1 MNDSHYLYRPEF
13 LQVQPGI
20 SLSSAMLFSVANI
33 LVTSTLVPGVWS
45 SAIPLRHAFH
55 SRRGIVNRTEL
66 SARGFPVPNPT
77 ESYWQVPEHRIANL
91 RTTEDLPMDK
101 TFDYIIVGSGIS
113 GAAVAFKLLNRNPNF
128 SILMLEA
135 RKAASGASGRNGG
148 HVRPG
153 DWSNLKKWVGLYGED
168 EALKVHKLEQESVDD
183 MLDFVQT
190 HNVSSYFHEVESADL
205 FWTKEAFDEAVEA
218 WGFQQEMDRRRP
230 NDVGKNNR
238 TVYAGQAA
246 RDHWRWPEILGAITF
261 KAATQNPYL
270 TVCSMLEQSLSKGLN
285 LQTNTMAL
293 NLMQLPMETE
303 YGTSWAVETD
313 RGTVKGRNV
322 VLATNGFTGAL
333 HPGIGSTNFLEP
345 GRSQASAIH
354 PEADTS
360 NNTVFLRSAS
370 YHDRDTGGDYIVVRA
385 PGDPG
390 EGDVIYGG
398 GQMFSPTRQRNIT
411 DDSLLND
418 DIAYHLHRAGRQVYG
433 HKNWGE
439 TTAVKNDWSGI
450 TCYTDD
456 GLPVVGAMPGEGGL
470 WASVCMNGHGM
481 AWAFRSAE
489 ALVVMMTEGKTPE
502 WFPKPF
508 EIKRAFA

>member
-1 MNDSHYLYRPEF
+1 M
-13 LQVQPGI
+13 
-20 SLSSAMLFSVANI
+20 LSSLISVLLAGA
-33 LVTSTLVPGVWS
+33 LVSEVWS
-45 SAIPLRHAFH
+45 SAIPERRHTFQN
-55 SRRGIVNRTEL
+55 SRRGVVVNRTEL
-66 SARGFPVPNPT
+66 SARGFPVPDPT

-91 RTTEDLPMDK
+91 RTTAELPTNQ
-101 TFDYIIVGSGIS
+101 TFDYIVVGSGIS
-113 GAAVAFKLLNRNPNF
+113 GAAVAFKLLSRDPQL

-153 DWSNLKKWVGLYGED
+153 DWSSLKKWVEAYGED
-168 EALKVHKLEQESVDD
+168 DALKIQKLEQDCVND
-183 MLDFVQT
+183 MIDFVKT

-218 WGFQQEMDRRRP
+218 WEFQQELDARRP

-246 RDHWRWPEILGAITF
+246 RDYWGWPEILGAITF

-270 TVCSMLEQSLSKGLN
+270 TVCAMLELALSMGLN
-285 LQTNTMAL
+285 LQTNTIAL
-293 NLMQLPMETE
+293 GLTQLATETADGAKWE
-303 YGTSWAVETD
+303 VETG
-313 RGTVKGRNV
+313 RGTIKGTNV

-333 HPGIGSTNFLEP
+333 HPGIGKTKFLQP
-345 GRSQASAIH
+345 GRSQASAVH
-354 PEADTS
+354 PEANTS
-360 NNTVFLRSAS
+360 NNTVYLRSS
-370 YHDRDTGGDYIVVRA
+370 QYSDRDTGGDYIIVRA

-398 GQMFSPTRQRNIT
+398 GQMFSPTRERNIT
-411 DDSLLND
+411 DDSVINK
-418 DIAYHLHRAGRQVYG
+418 DIALHLHRVGRQVYG
-433 HKNWGE
+433 HKNWGQ
-439 TTAVKNDWSGI
+439 TTTVKKDWTGI

-456 GLPVVGAMPGEGGL
+456 GFPVVGAMPNEAGL

-489 ALVVMMTEGKTPE
+489 ALVEMMYEGKTPD